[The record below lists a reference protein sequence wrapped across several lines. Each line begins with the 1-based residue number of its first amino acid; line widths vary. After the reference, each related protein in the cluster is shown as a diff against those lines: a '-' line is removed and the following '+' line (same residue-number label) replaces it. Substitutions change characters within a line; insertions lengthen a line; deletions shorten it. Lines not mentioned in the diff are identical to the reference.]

1 MNMQFF
7 HFEQKSIFN

>member
-7 HFEQKSIFN
+7 ALQCTRTD